1 MVVPILAGLA
11 TGSMQAVTKAGFESA
26 MTAVELAIKLIGVMT
41 LWLGLMK
48 IAEHGGL
55 MKMIARALRPVM
67 RRLFPDVPGD
77 HPAMGAMIMNF
88 AANMLGL
95 GNAATPLG
103 IKAMMELN
111 KLAPVKGQASN
122 AMILFLAVN
131 TSSIA
136 LLPLGVIGLR
146 AAAGAENPA
155 NILVPGLLATI
166 CSTAT
171 AVIAGLLF
179 NRARPNPVP
188 APAMA
193 GEVPDTIANS
203 STAADDT
210 ADHGTTDSATD
221 TVASST
227 PAAEDVA
234 ATVALHN
241 RIVPMVVIALACAA
255 VAYRVITAGTDGLG
269 GDVMRWWL
277 VPIIMLALLLFGY
290 RRGVNVYESACEGG
304 REGFDTAVRIIPFLV
319 MILVAIGM
327 FRASGAFA
335 MLTDLLAPVTSLVG
349 LPADVLPMAILR
361 PLTGSGAFGVLS
373 DLTNAAPNGFSAY
386 LAGIMQGSTETTFY
400 VLAIYFG
407 SVGITRIRHALW
419 PALLADLAGITS
431 SIAFAHIFFN

>member
-1 MVVPILAGLA
+1 MVIPILAGLA
-11 TGSMQAVTKAGFESA
+11 TGSMEAVTKAGFDSA
-26 MTAVELAIKLIGVMT
+26 MTAVELAVKLIGVMT

-55 MKMIARALRPVM
+55 MTMIGRALRPLM

-111 KLAPVKGQASN
+111 KLTPVKGQASN

-155 NILVPGLLATI
+155 SILIPGLLATI

-171 AVIAGLLF
+171 AVTAGLLF
-179 NRARPNPVP
+179 NRARPNP
-188 APAMA
+188 APVA
-193 GEVPDTIANS
+193 VPDVDPGTPADS
-203 STAADDT
+203 CADD
-210 ADHGTTDSATD
+210 
-221 TVASST
+221 VSST
-227 PAAEDVA
+227 PESAAA
-234 ATVALHN
+234 PTGLLN
-241 RIVPMVVIALACAA
+241 RIVPLVVLALACAA
-255 VAYRVITAGTDGLG
+255 VAYRIITAGTDGLG
-269 GDVMRWWL
+269 GDVMQWWL
-277 VPIIMLALLLFGY
+277 VPLIILALLLFGY

-335 MLTDLLAPVTSLVG
+335 MLTDLLAPATTLVG

-361 PLTGSGAFGVLS
+361 PLTGSGSFGVLS

-400 VLAIYFG
+400 VLAVYFG

>member
-1 MVVPILAGLA
+1 MVIPVLAGLA
-11 TGSMQAVTKAGFESA
+11 TGNMEAVTKAGFDSA
-26 MTAVELAIKLIGVMT
+26 MSAVELAIKLIGVMT

-48 IAEHGGL
+48 IAENGGL
-55 MKMIARALRPVM
+55 MTMIGRALRPIM
-67 RRLFPDVPGD
+67 KRMFPDVPAD

-111 KLAPVKGQASN
+111 RLAPRKGEASN

-146 AAAGAENPA
+146 AAAGADNPG
-155 NILVPGLLATI
+155 NILIPGLLATI

-171 AVIAGLLF
+171 AITAGLLF
-179 NRARPNPVP
+179 NRARPDPAPDP
-188 APAMA
+188 APAREDPA
-193 GEVPDTIANS
+193 PDEMDPGAQVES
-203 STAADDT
+203 VTAT
-210 ADHGTTDSATD
+210 PESALP
-221 TVASST
+221 
-227 PAAEDVA
+227 PAP
-234 ATVALHN
+234 TGLHN

-255 VAYRVITAGTDGLG
+255 VAYRIITSGTSGLG
-269 GDVMRWWL
+269 GDIARWWL
-277 VPIIMLALLLFGY
+277 VPLIMLALVLFGY
-290 RRGVNVYESACEGG
+290 RRGVNIYEAACEGG

-327 FRASGAFA
+327 LRASGAFGII
-335 MLTDLLAPVTSLVG
+335 TGLLDPFTSLIG
-349 LPADVLPMAILR
+349 LPSDVLPMAILR
-361 PLTGSGAFGVLS
+361 PMTGSGAFGVLS
-373 DLTNAAPNGFSAY
+373 DLTTTAPNGFSAY

-400 VLAIYFG
+400 VLAVYFG
-407 SVGITRIRHALW
+407 SVGISRIRHALW

-431 SIAFAHIFFN
+431 SIVFAHIFFN